1 MKRYADSL
9 LLMLKVKMYDV
20 VLMYRK
26 CFNISVL
33 CSREGYVNIE
43 DHEAIAND
51 DVDIDTEPQFQ
62 HKHYHF
68 S

>member
-26 CFNISVL
+26 CFYISVL
-33 CSREGYVNIE
+33 CSREGYENIE
-43 DHEAIAND
+43 AHEAIAND
-51 DVDIDTEPQFQ
+51 DVGIDTEPQFQ

>member
-1 MKRYADSL
+1 
-9 LLMLKVKMYDV
+9 
-20 VLMYRK
+20 MYRK
-26 CFNISVL
+26 CFYISVL

-43 DHEAIAND
+43 AHEAIAND
-51 DVDIDTEPQFQ
+51 DVGIDTEPQFQ